1 MSETADMDGVR
12 GSGAALAVQ
21 IEEDSNKRTKAKT
34 VKPLRQLWP
43 FIGRYPLTLVF
54 FLAALIIAAGL
65 NLAMTLAAK
74 VIVDCGFIGDAE
86 PLEYCATYA
95 IGQSQDLSAY
105 FIFAILIVLALA
117 VFSSLRFYLIS
128 VLGQR
133 VIADIRKAVYDKLTE
148 LDQRFFETLKTGEVL
163 SRLTTDTTLIETVI
177 GSSFSFALRS
187 LVVTIGAIII
197 MFFVSWELTLLVLL
211 IGPVILL
218 PAILIGRSIRKLS
231 VRGQNN
237 LASASARA
245 SESISAMATVQ
256 AFTREDYERRG
267 FASAVEDTF
276 SSNQKRIFIRSI
288 MTFVIFGLGLTG
300 MLGVMWYGASLVNET
315 NAAGEARMTG
325 GDIVQFIFLA
335 ISAVSNVGFL
345 TGTWT
350 ELLRASGATERVM
363 ALLSEEAEI
372 IAPTHPQN
380 LSRATGAMTFSNV
393 TFAYPSRPTEQAIQ
407 DISFDIKA
415 GETVALVGPSGAGK
429 STIFQLLLRFYDTQ
443 TGTINLDGVSIKDMS
458 PQNLRQQFAIVQ
470 QNTPLFSGTA
480 YDNIRYGREGATD
493 ADVIRAAKAAFAHD
507 FIEKLPE
514 GYNTDLGEGA
524 VTLSGGQRQRIAIAR
539 AILRD
544 APILLLDEATSALDA
559 ESERAVQIAFETM
572 AETKTSLVIA
582 HRLATVKKAD
592 RIIVMDAG
600 RIVETGTHE
609 SLVQQDGLY
618 ARLASLQFNAG

>member
-211 IGPVILL
+211 IGPAILL

-231 VRGQNN
+231 VKGQNN

-407 DISFDIKA
+407 YISFDIKA

-618 ARLASLQFNAG
+618 ARLAALQFNAG